1 MPINFMG
8 IFSKKTGH
16 GAKNTVDRAVDLCYN
31 KTIERQGT
39 GRHEKWRHEKWRAKK
54 MIAFVFFG
62 AVLIAPVLVGAFFG
76 ISCLYEYT
84 IKLVYECGYNKNREN
99 KRNFNISDYEDY
111 AALSVLA
118 LLAYLTVLI
127 HISTLFWNTLVV
139 TLPMTVTVF
148 AVWAVINYA
157 VFYKLG
163 CKNGNKE
170 LVV

>member
-1 MPINFMG
+1 
-8 IFSKKTGH
+8 
-16 GAKNTVDRAVDLCYN
+16 
-31 KTIERQGT
+31 
-39 GRHEKWRHEKWRAKK
+39 

-62 AVLIAPVLVGAFFG
+62 VVLIVVLTPFLVGVFFG

-84 IKLVYECGYNKNREN
+84 IKLVYEYGYNKNREN
-99 KRNFNISDYEDY
+99 KRSLNISDYEDY
-111 AALSVLA
+111 AALSALT
-118 LLAYLTVLI
+118 LLAYLTVLL

-139 TLPMTVTVF
+139 TLPMAVTVF

-170 LVV
+170 MAV

>member
-1 MPINFMG
+1 
-8 IFSKKTGH
+8 
-16 GAKNTVDRAVDLCYN
+16 
-31 KTIERQGT
+31 
-39 GRHEKWRHEKWRAKK
+39 

-62 AVLIAPVLVGAFFG
+62 AVLIAPVFVGAFFG

-84 IKLVYECGYNKNREN
+84 IKLVYEYGYNKNRED
-99 KRNFNISDYEDY
+99 KLNFNISDYEDY

-170 LVV
+170 MAV

>member
-1 MPINFMG
+1 
-8 IFSKKTGH
+8 
-16 GAKNTVDRAVDLCYN
+16 
-31 KTIERQGT
+31 
-39 GRHEKWRHEKWRAKK
+39 
-54 MIAFVFFG
+54 MIGFIFFG
-62 AVLIAPVLVGAFFG
+62 AVLIAMLTPFLVGAFFG

-84 IKLVYECGYNKNREN
+84 IKLVYEYGYNKNRED
-99 KRNFNISDYEDY
+99 KLNFNISDYEDY

-118 LLAYLTVLI
+118 LLAYLTVLL

-170 LVV
+170 IYTA

>member
-1 MPINFMG
+1 
-8 IFSKKTGH
+8 
-16 GAKNTVDRAVDLCYN
+16 
-31 KTIERQGT
+31 
-39 GRHEKWRHEKWRAKK
+39 

-62 AVLIAPVLVGAFFG
+62 VVLIIMLTPFCVGAFFI

-84 IKLVYECGYNKNREN
+84 IKLVFEYGYNKNREN
-99 KRNFNISDYEDY
+99 KRSLNISDYEDY
-111 AALSVLA
+111 AALSVLT
-118 LLAYLTVLI
+118 LLAYLTVLL

-163 CKNGNKE
+163 YKNGNKE
-170 LVV
+170 MAV

>member
-1 MPINFMG
+1 M
-8 IFSKKTGH
+8 
-16 GAKNTVDRAVDLCYN
+16 VVDLCYN
-31 KTIERQGT
+31 KTIERQERQGT
-39 GRHEKWRHEKWRAKK
+39 ERQEKWRAKK

-62 AVLIAPVLVGAFFG
+62 AVLIAVLTPVLVGAFFV

-84 IKLVYECGYNKNREN
+84 IKLVYEYGYNKNRED
-99 KRNFNISDYEDY
+99 KLNFNISDYEDY
-111 AALSVLA
+111 AALSVLT
-118 LLAYLTVLI
+118 LLAYLTVLL

-170 LVV
+170 MAV